1 MKQGIV
7 MEKDN
12 SSAIIMTN
20 DGQFLSVP
28 AKASWQIGETV
39 TVTEFDQKL
48 NHRNNKNNYR
58 NGFIK
63 KNKRLLIAVVAS
75 VLLFLMP
82 FSLIS
87 EASTYVTLDINPSI
101 EFEIKDDKVINMRAL
116 NSDGEK
122 LITQINN
129 ENSLH
134 SNSDIFSIT
143 SLILEEAEKMG
154 YLKTTEENIIMVGVS
169 ENEEFKSSE
178 YEQFI
183 YNKLSENNL
192 KAQVIV
198 LSATSDEK
206 KLADE
211 KGISL
216 GRQLLLEKEK
226 DEGILISDE
235 QIANESIKNIFTKIE
250 EQKKQNNSEN
260 KKFDK
265 NVNENVEKQDRFE
278 DDKNENK
285 DYKDKSSSTDKGDE
299 KTEQIKQEEK
309 ENQNN
314 EENKKKADEKKE
326 LEKKMQEEQ
335 KENKNDEKNKVE
347 DKKDQTQQEEKNEEN
362 NQENNQE
369 ENHEK
374 NEQEVKNDETDRD
387 DESKEENSDNI
398 NEEDEIDDDEE
409 KKQDDESEEN
419 NQDNMEYDDEID
431 ENKGD

>member
-1 MKQGIV
+1 MKQGII

-12 SSAIIMTN
+12 SNAIVMTN

-48 NHRNNKNNYR
+48 NDRNNKNNYKK
-58 NGFIK
+58 GFIK
-63 KNKRLLIAVVAS
+63 KNKRILVTIVAS
-75 VLLFLMP
+75 LLLFLIP

-101 EFEIKDDKVINMRAL
+101 EFEIKNNKVINMRAL

-134 SNSDIFSIT
+134 PNSDIFSIT
-143 SLILEEAEKMG
+143 TLILEEAEKMG
-154 YLKTTEENIIMVGVS
+154 YLKTTEENVIMVGVS
-169 ENEEFKSSE
+169 ENREFKSSE

-192 KAQVIV
+192 NAQVIV
-198 LSATSDEK
+198 LSATNNEK
-206 KLADE
+206 ELADE

-235 QIANESIKNIFTKIE
+235 QIANESIKNILTRIE
-250 EQKKQNNSEN
+250 EEKKENNSEN

-265 NVNENVEKQDRFE
+265 NLNENAKEQDRFE
-278 DDKNENK
+278 EEDSSADKN
-285 DYKDKSSSTDKGDE
+285 DV
-299 KTEQIKQEEK
+299 KTEQKEQDEK
-309 ENQNN
+309 AKQNN
-314 EENKKKADEKKE
+314 EENKKKAEEKRK
-326 LEKKMQEEQ
+326 LEKEIQEEQ
-335 KENKNDEKNKVE
+335 KENEKNKVE
-347 DKKDQTQQEEKNEEN
+347 DKEDDTQQEEINEEKAQEEDREENEQEIQNDKTNRDNENNEEN
-362 NQENNQE
+362 P
-369 ENHEK
+369 
-374 NEQEVKNDETDRD
+374 
-387 DESKEENSDNI
+387 DNI
-398 NEEDEIDDDEE
+398 NEGEETGNEDE
-409 KKQDDESEEN
+409 EN
-419 NQDNMEYDDEID
+419 SLDNIGHDDEID
-431 ENKGD
+431 N